1 VGARV
6 LISAGWYYV
15 NDTYSVETPGSNI
28 LLLRNAPVFSISN
41 FQWRSGTVSNP
52 SWTSFTAD
60 EYELVDPRTDPVSGL
75 VWYLS
80 GMLRFYGVLPS
91 ASSNMVRA
99 TYVAG
104 YGATHLLPADL
115 TALCE
120 NLVVRRFKR
129 RQLAGMSSQA
139 LEGATHSWR
148 NTLDQEDQDVI
159 AQHRDLHF

>member
-1 VGARV
+1 
-6 LISAGWYYV
+6 
-15 NDTYSVETPGSNI
+15 
-28 LLLRNAPVFSISN
+28 
-41 FQWRSGTVSNP
+41 
-52 SWTSFTAD
+52 
-60 EYELVDPRTDPVSGL
+60 
-75 VWYLS
+75 
-80 GMLRFYGVLPS
+80 MLRFYGVLPS

-104 YGATHLLPADL
+104 YPVDWDNAGDGATHLLPADL